1 MLSIGTTRLVDKSGE
16 EGVSA
21 FVISGEP
28 SPAKPQN
35 TGFFPVTGDLGISHQ
50 PTRHHATACCR
61 RLVPVQAKFSTW
73 LEHAPVF
80 DRIFRAAK
88 FSTWLE
94 HALGSINLR
103 ARSTNE
109 RREGGFIIG
118 AEFHEFFGRGV
129 PGSGAIIVEA
139 LLQIL
144 TFQ

>member
-1 MLSIGTTRLVDKSGE
+1 MLPCPV
-16 EGVSA
+16 A
-21 FVISGEP
+21 FSEP
-28 SPAKPQN
+28 PSD
-35 TGFFPVTGDLGISHQ
+35 T
-50 PTRHHATACCR
+50 
-61 RLVPVQAKFSTW
+61 TW
-73 LEHAPVF
+73 LENAQF

-94 HALGSINLR
+94 NAQFDRIFRAAKFSTWLENALGSIHLR